1 MKAHSI
7 LFRYLD
13 GLPISDSEV
22 KILVDFA
29 KENFDNGPT
38 TLYRWSVKN
47 PFEDKELNSFSCT
60 VEKSTK
66 IGMYFQKSS
75 LGQVYEV
82 DAIPLLTNEN
92 IEFMIQKYCD
102 YEPYRNVLLKM
113 LKREGE
119 YLILN
124 TDIISMRVL

>member
-1 MKAHSI
+1 MQK
-7 LFRYLD
+7 
-13 GLPISDSEV
+13 
-22 KILVDFA
+22 K
-29 KENFDNGPT
+29 
-38 TLYRWSVKN
+38 TLIINPLHYIEWSVKH
-47 PFEDKELNSFSCT
+47 PFEDNELNSFSCT
-60 VEKSTK
+60 VDKSTK

-75 LGQVYEV
+75 RGQVYEV

-92 IEFMIQKYCD
+92 IKFVIKKYCN
-102 YEPYRNVLLKM
+102 YEPYKNVLLQM